1 MMSSI
6 SGLRANLD
14 AMKVLVDI
22 MIDRSTHLG
31 DDDLLVA
38 RIEARLLRVALQ
50 NWVEESSAAPWSKRS
65 PKCGAISG
73 INPTADRLL
82 ASMCKVEAE
91 AEDAGD

>member
-1 MMSSI
+1 M
-6 SGLRANLD
+6 
-14 AMKVLVDI
+14 
-22 MIDRSTHLG
+22 T

-50 NWVEESSAAPWSKRS
+50 NWVEEWSAAPWSKRS

-73 INPTADRLL
+73 INQTADRLL

-91 AEDAGD
+91 AEDTGD

>member
-1 MMSSI
+1 MKMSSI

-50 NWVEESSAAPWSKRS
+50 NWVEEWTP
-65 PKCGAISG
+65 
-73 INPTADRLL
+73 
-82 ASMCKVEAE
+82 
-91 AEDAGD
+91 